1 MKVVML
7 AAGLGSRLGQASA
20 EIGPKVLM
28 QFGGKSLLERHI
40 DICKAQGISEL
51 VLGVGFQH
59 AKIQHE
65 IERLGA
71 ESFVRTFFNKD
82 FEQGNIVLCQYFA
95 MSFVA
100 ASLLFSWTPTFYMT
114 KVCWKVL
121 SNLSIP
127 IVYFSTDLLNLPTSQ
142 LKYVYV
148 KVTSSS
154 FVNG

>member
-59 AKIQHE
+59 DKIQHE

-71 ESFVRTFFNKD
+71 ESFVRTLFNKD
-82 FEQGNIVLCQYFA
+82 FEQAKCSNIQNDKSHSR
-95 MSFVA
+95 M
-100 ASLLFSWTPTFYMT
+100 
-114 KVCWKVL
+114 
-121 SNLSIP
+121 
-127 IVYFSTDLLNLPTSQ
+127 
-142 LKYVYV
+142 
-148 KVTSSS
+148 
-154 FVNG
+154 